1 MLVHPSFGDP
11 YVTITLRNDPVPGRP
26 PTAVRDIVVRIT
38 SVCPCIVEHDL
49 PVPGRVSVVGFTT
62 LENGYESKGFGRSFT
77 PTLGKFDTGTGL
89 WRIPV
94 LAPSAEAEIGFYPRS
109 VSGFYAPRGRD
120 VPHRVHAEIVS
131 PVDPPGYRANNET
144 EAWYV
149 KIENRVWSGLAL
161 ADAGVLARV
170 ANPAPDPGTQTTFE
184 VTVKRHILPDPE
196 GSITGRGRPQYGVW
210 GVQVR
215 VGVSPGLSIAST
227 VEAPPGTSFDPDTG
241 IWQLGSTES
250 IPSEQTLEVPVVVA
264 SDAVPLVQRCLTAT
278 VVHALPSFMLEPYT
292 FTQEND
298 VATVCLGEGP
308 RVVLNSGSHPESVL
322 WSLHDCVGSTA
333 QRDFANRDACDG
345 ESGVKVLAKLQRRL
359 IESPSLLE
367 GSLYGRLGGF
377 DKPTVFLEPE
387 SVVVQVR
394 DPDGRVSDF
403 RSESVAPRGVSWQTG
418 RDGSF
423 NANVAQG
430 LGVQWYR
437 QGFNRS
443 ISSWDG
449 LEPVVTVSGLDGA
462 PAPGRVKIRKE
473 DSSGTVEFDP
483 NPSDQVTYDLTGN
496 NSDRMSRPEKLFVEF
511 ETLGTYVVNYK
522 LVADHRFFSDFSDSG
537 DYVFHVGPV
546 SELGVRDGGVSG
558 LVGRGR
564 RAFTVL
570 AINDGP
576 DAAGGVEVVLSGV
589 PEGAEAVLTDGV
601 YRETGCVG
609 GVCEG
614 VWDLGGLPVS
624 GSRPL
629 EGRSEFATLTLI
641 PSGRAPASI
650 TATIAHTEPYSVCL
664 NRASEVTPT
673 VETEAACDAAGGEWH
688 STDYYDY
695 VEGNDSVNVA
705 GRFGTGAGVV
715 GRPVVRAQLYTL
727 PPIGLVSW
735 DRVDVVND
743 QPVSHYQVWRTGAGC
758 EPPGAD
764 VSPVVVRGMVLVDS
778 GVDVTG
784 RVCYFVRA
792 VNVLGGAGYWSE
804 GVLASSG
811 RLVEPRLSVRGEP
824 AVGEG
829 STVYFTVRAFPT
841 PATGD
846 PLTVFYTVSQQGDF
860 LAAGESGRKQVILGH
875 RGETLVFVQ
884 TDDDLVDEADGS
896 VTVTL
901 IDGAGYGLSST
912 RSATVGVTDNET
924 SQVNFVLNQ
933 NAATV
938 AEDTGQHDVPVEI
951 SPISAA
957 GLRVDYTVGGTAT
970 VGDDF
975 TIRGL
980 TDGAGSVTASAGA
993 SRVNIPVRLVNDRVG
1008 EKTETIIL
1016 TLKAG
1021 DDYDLFQ
1028 PVTYTLSV
1036 TDDDGSSASFQ
1047 TATGSVAED
1056 GGTSGVVVDLVPAVT
1071 EDVTVNYRVSGGS
1084 GDFTIAGLTGGS
1096 GSVMASA
1103 GATSV
1108 TIPVSITDDALGEG
1122 DEEVVFTLQ
1131 SGDGYTLGETLKHT
1145 LTIMDNDRPRAG
1157 FDSDVSTVMEDD
1169 GSYGVTVGLDQA
1181 APAGGLTLRYDVAGT
1196 ARSGSDF
1203 TITTSGTVTASEGA
1217 TSVTIPISI
1226 IDDGVSEPDETVV
1239 LTLRPGSDY
1248 NLDATRV
1255 HTLTILANDL
1265 PLVFFGAGDAR
1276 VDESTGVYR
1285 AVITLEPAS
1294 HENLIINYTVGGTA
1308 TAGGDYTIRNS
1319 GSVTARAGTKRV
1331 EIPFTILDDRVS
1343 EDEETIILTLSSGD
1357 GYNPLAGATD
1367 HTVTILDDDA
1377 SVVSF
1382 DGVEGNVGEAD
1393 GTYVVTVKLDH
1404 GLSTDMT
1411 VNYTVGGLATRGPT
1425 GDYTIT
1431 DFGSVT
1437 IPAGARSAPIRI
1449 NINDEADPT
1458 APGSY
1463 EGDETIILQLGT
1475 GSQYTVGTPDTYQV
1489 TILDNDP
1496 TPDGLPVVRN
1506 SHPGLRKPSGWGVC
1520 EVYEDQPFCRP
1531 VFYVDGGGQE
1541 LGDVEV
1547 VVKYVGGTAT
1557 LNEDFRIRNGPVVK
1571 GGLFTV
1577 TAKAASAD
1585 AGGVTFARVDGFSPV
1600 RDQKREGD
1608 ETVIFRVIN
1617 GPGYTVEEGATDYTI
1632 TIKDGN

>member
-1 MLVHPSFGDP
+1 M
-11 YVTITLRNDPVPGRP
+11 RNDPVPGRP

-38 SVCPCIVEHDL
+38 SVCPCVIDYD
-49 PVPGRVSVVGFTT
+49 VPRPGIRKVVGFTT
-62 LENGYESKGFGRSFT
+62 LENGYESKGFGGHFT
-77 PTLGKFDTGTGL
+77 PTLGKFDAGAGL

-94 LAPSAEAEIGFYPRS
+94 LAPSAEAKIAIIPRNINA
-109 VSGFYAPRGRD
+109 VFAPPERHAP
-120 VPHRVHAEIVS
+120 VRVHAEIIS
-131 PVDPPGYRANNET
+131 SLDPPGYRANNET
-144 EAWYV
+144 EAWF
-149 KIENRVWSGLAL
+149 AL
-161 ADAGVLARV
+161 LPRLVHHGIALGDAGVSARV
-170 ANPAPDPGTQTTFE
+170 ADRAPEPGTQTTFE
-184 VTVKRHILPDPE
+184 VTVKSYRLPDPD
-196 GSITGRGRPQYGVW
+196 GVGRRTRTVDDVW
-210 GVQVR
+210 NVQVR
-215 VGVSPGLSIAST
+215 VEVSPGLSLAPV
-227 VEAPPGTSFDPDTG
+227 VEAPPGTSFDPDTSV
-241 IWQLGSTES
+241 WQLGATES
-250 IPSEQTLEVPVVVA
+250 IPVKQTLEVPVNVTNLPL
-264 SDAVPLVQRCLTAT
+264 DAVPLGQRCLTAT
-278 VVHALPSFMLEPYT
+278 VVHALPYFTLEPVT
-292 FTQEND
+292 FTQDND

-308 RVVLNSGSHPESVL
+308 RVVLNSGSTPTSVL
-322 WSLHDCVGSTA
+322 WSLHDCASSLA
-333 QRDFANRDACDG
+333 RRDFANLDACDG
-345 ESGVKVLAKLQRRL
+345 QDEVKVLARLERRL
-359 IESPSLLE
+359 FHRASSLE
-367 GSLYGRLGGF
+367 GGLFGRLGGF

-394 DPDGRVSDF
+394 DPDGRV
-403 RSESVAPRGVSWQTG
+403 RSNSFARRGVSWQTG
-418 RDGSF
+418 RDGSSD
-423 NANVAQG
+423 ANVAQG
-430 LGVQWYR
+430 LGVQWSR
-437 QGFNRS
+437 QGFNGR
-443 ISSWDG
+443 ISAWESLD
-449 LEPVVTVSGLDGA
+449 PVVTVSGLDGA
-462 PAPGRVKIRKE
+462 PAPGRVKVRKE
-473 DSSGTVEFDP
+473 DFSGTVVFDP
-483 NPSDQVTYDLTGN
+483 NPSDSVSYALRSTSN
-496 NSDRMSRPEKLFVEF
+496 RMSLPEKLFVEF

-522 LVADHRFFSDFSDSG
+522 LVADRRIGSDLSDSG

-546 SELGVRDGGVSG
+546 SELGVRDGGASG

-570 AINDGP
+570 AVNDGP
-576 DAAGGVEVVLSGV
+576 DTAGDAEVRLSGV

-614 VWDLGGLPVS
+614 VWDLGELPVS

-673 VETEAACDAAGGEWH
+673 VETEADCVSAGGEWH
-688 STDYYDY
+688 STDYFDY

-735 DRVDVVND
+735 DRVAVVND

-764 VSPVVVRGMVLVDS
+764 VSPVVVRGGVLVDS

-792 VNVLGGAGYWSE
+792 VNVLGGVGYWSE

-875 RGETLVFVQ
+875 GGETLVFVQ

-993 SRVNIPVRLVNDRVG
+993 SRVNIPVRLVNDRGG

-1294 HENLIINYTVGGTA
+1294 HENLIINYTVGGSA

-1319 GSVTARAGTKRV
+1319 GSVTARAGTKQV
-1331 EIPFTILDDRVS
+1331 AIPISVIDDRVS
-1343 EDEETIILTLSSGD
+1343 EETKRSSS
-1357 GYNPLAGATD
+1357 PCPRA
-1367 HTVTILDDDA
+1367 TVT
-1377 SVVSF
+1377 
-1382 DGVEGNVGEAD
+1382 
-1393 GTYVVTVKLDH
+1393 
-1404 GLSTDMT
+1404 
-1411 VNYTVGGLATRGPT
+1411 TRWPE
-1425 GDYTIT
+1425 
-1431 DFGSVT
+1431 
-1437 IPAGARSAPIRI
+1437 PPI
-1449 NINDEADPT
+1449 
-1458 APGSY
+1458 
-1463 EGDETIILQLGT
+1463 
-1475 GSQYTVGTPDTYQV
+1475 
-1489 TILDNDP
+1489 
-1496 TPDGLPVVRN
+1496 
-1506 SHPGLRKPSGWGVC
+1506 
-1520 EVYEDQPFCRP
+1520 
-1531 VFYVDGGGQE
+1531 
-1541 LGDVEV
+1541 
-1547 VVKYVGGTAT
+1547 
-1557 LNEDFRIRNGPVVK
+1557 IR
-1571 GGLFTV
+1571 
-1577 TAKAASAD
+1577 
-1585 AGGVTFARVDGFSPV
+1585 
-1600 RDQKREGD
+1600 
-1608 ETVIFRVIN
+1608 
-1617 GPGYTVEEGATDYTI
+1617 
-1632 TIKDGN
+1632 